1 MTDHPLHLTLYQ
13 QYQTDPEAE
22 AEGRWV
28 EFRPGI
34 RVRIRSTTCDLVRTV
49 EDRLA
54 ARLRPKLMANNW
66 RLPPKDADAQDVELL
81 AQAVVVAWD
90 GVTDAAGAALVCTP
104 ATVRTVMTAL
114 PAFRREVLMAARLD
128 ETFRVEVREALEGN

>member
-1 MTDHPLHLTLYQ
+1 MTDQPLLSVYQ
-13 QYQTDPEAE
+13 QYQTDTTAE
-22 AEGRWV
+22 ADGQWV

-66 RLPPKDADAQDVELL
+66 RLPPKDADAQEVEVL
-81 AQAVVVAWD
+81 AQGVVVAWE
-90 GVTDAAGAALVCTP
+90 GVTDAAGAVLECTP

-128 ETFRVEVREALEGN
+128 DTFRAAIQEELRGN